1 MVGFYLNEKAFDVLP
16 QEALLQMS
24 ERLSD
29 VISLYFSAHPDEYE
43 KLIGKERAENTI
55 DASK

>member
-1 MVGFYLNEKAFDVLP
+1 MVTFYLNEKAFDVLP
-16 QEALLQMS
+16 QEALFQMS
-24 ERLSD
+24 ERLSG